1 MTVVSVGLINKKIKR
16 IRVLGHAG
24 SGEYG
29 HDIVCSSIS
38 TAVIMTANLLLS
50 IDSSNIVRS
59 DEDKA
64 LIELEIS
71 NNSKNDFNYLVMEN
85 LYKTLEDLQSQYPKY
100 LKIKFLKEEEL
111 SC

>member
-1 MTVVSVGLINKKIKR
+1 MTLVSVGLIGKKIKK
-16 IRVLGHAG
+16 ICVLGHAG

-29 HDIVCSSIS
+29 QDIVCSSIS
-38 TAVIMTANLLLS
+38 TAVIMTANLLMS
-50 IDSSNIVRS
+50 VDSSNIVIS

-64 LIELEIS
+64 LIELEI
-71 NNSKNDFNYLVMEN
+71 KDLDNDFNILVLDN
-85 LYKTLEDLQSQYPKY
+85 LYKTLLDLQSQYPKY

>member
-1 MTVVSVGLINKKIKR
+1 MTIVSVGLINKKIKK
-16 IRVLGHAG
+16 ICVLGHAG

-38 TAVIMTANLLLS
+38 TAVIMSANLILS
-50 IDSSNIVRS
+50 VDSSNIVRS

-64 LIELEIS
+64 LIEIEIKKDNEFS
-71 NNSKNDFNYLVMEN
+71 YLVMDN
-85 LYKTLEDLQSQYPKY
+85 LYNTLLDLQSQYPKY